1 MGKLSDLLFG
11 DRMWPKNRDPRV
23 KGPKPRILSPEAT
36 EAMRK
41 LAEEHRNDD
50 GNPSAEGCQNE

>member
-1 MGKLSDLLFG
+1 MGKLSELPWG

-23 KGPKPRILSPEAT
+23 KDPQPRILSPEAA

-41 LAEEHRNDD
+41 LAEEHRSGGRSLRDR
-50 GNPSAEGCQNE
+50 Q